1 MIHFCEIPLSAK
13 IRASLR
19 CNFPSRNERMIFQ
32 SPSAACVNL
41 PPSLADFVSQP
52 FGVDAICP
60 TTRRTSDAEK
70 LRHCHA
76 FGAAGLFP
84 FFRVT
89 EPGRASIA
97 VKSGFNRCLR
107 ARLTSASGMS
117 RMLGG
122 GADSTCLGSE
132 GGREHMKC
140 SPGTT
145 RVGRNKT
152 TAGFS

>member
-1 MIHFCEIPLSAK
+1 
-13 IRASLR
+13 
-19 CNFPSRNERMIFQ
+19 MIFQ

-41 PPSLADFVSQP
+41 PPSLDDFVSQP

-132 GGREHMKC
+132 GGREHIKC

-145 RVGRNKT
+145 RAGWKQDNVRILLRSTRRPHVGGDGAFCYRT
-152 TAGFS
+152 YLLSDGLF